1 MKPTGWSCAVLLFSA
16 CGGTAHA
23 ATLVAGSGD
32 TAAGGHNTNVPYTF
46 AIGPYNQFNP
56 ATGGLRDIDF
66 ALQANLFGQIHMMN
80 GAAGTYSLGLTA
92 HYVVDYPN
100 SATVLIDDSS
110 AFEQEVQAVPAG
122 GAIYLL
128 QDMRTPDYGTG
139 PLDAITKFG
148 VLSNFIGTGTYTL
161 PVNADKIASV
171 MPTPSGGYTSA
182 AANRAIITI
191 TYTYGAASNT
201 AATSLVA
208 IYGANAQNGALR
220 ATVMSGNTAITGGLV
235 HFMLMEGATQ
245 VGGTVQAAPLSGAA
259 SASFTLPAAQ
269 HLGTYSVIATYD
281 GGNSYGLSQGSAPF
295 YIRADL
301 IFASGFGG

>member
-1 MKPTGWSCAVLLFSA
+1 MKSAHWTSVLLLFGV
-16 CGGTAHA
+16 CGTVAHA
-23 ATLVAGSGD
+23 ATLVAGTGD

-56 ATGGLRDIDF
+56 AAGGLRDIDF

-80 GAAGTYSLGLTA
+80 TAAGTYTLGLTA

-110 AFEQEVQAVPAG
+110 ASQQEVQAVPAG

-128 QDMRTPDYGTG
+128 QDMQAPDYGTG

-148 VLSNFIGTGTYTL
+148 VLSKFIGTGTYML

-171 MPTPSGGYTSA
+171 VPTPGGGYTSA
-182 AANRAIITI
+182 AANRAIITV
-191 TYTYGAASNT
+191 TYTYGAASST
-201 AATSLVA
+201 AATSLLA
-208 IYGANAQNGALR
+208 IYSANAQNGALR
-220 ATVMSGNTAITGGLV
+220 ATVMSGNTAVTGGLV
-235 HFMLMEGATQ
+235 YFMLMDGTTQ

-269 HLGTYSVIATYD
+269 HLGTYTVIATYD
-281 GGNSYGLSQGSAPF
+281 GGNSSGLSQGSAPF
-295 YIRADL
+295 YIRTDA